1 MRLLLRTM
9 PCKKS
14 AYSTSV
20 FAPLSDRIMVLI
32 LWIKPSSLHLLN
44 IITPYIKLSAAI
56 FFSLQFS
63 NSSIQANS
71 LYVIGHM
78 VFNSSTIC
86 SYEKLLSL
94 SKLRLRSIEFVS
106 LLATPRNSTFIISKI
121 PSKNDSSVLVGW
133 TGRIIYKKKLIYM
146 M

>member
-1 MRLLLRTM
+1 
-9 PCKKS
+9 
-14 AYSTSV
+14 
-20 FAPLSDRIMVLI
+20 
-32 LWIKPSSLHLLN
+32 
-44 IITPYIKLSAAI
+44 
-56 FFSLQFS
+56 
-63 NSSIQANS
+63 
-71 LYVIGHM
+71 M

-106 LLATPRNSTFIISKI
+106 LLATPRNSTFIFSKI

-133 TGRIIYKKKLIYM
+133 TGRIIYKKTLIYM